1 MTTRGAIAVRSG
13 CVLRLVAGFTPHSGR
28 THRPFGR
35 RVHRNSLSMV
45 VSMARVESVTLQAGF
60 SAPDFQLPEPLT
72 GGVVKLSE
80 YSKDAKATVIMF
92 ICNHCPFVIHLK
104 PAIVDLAK
112 EYQARNVAFV
122 AISSN
127 SVDTHPQDGPEMM
140 AEDAKRHGYTFP
152 YLYDESQD
160 VAKAY
165 QAACTP
171 EFLVFDKDRRLVYHG
186 QFDDSRP
193 ASKGGSG
200 SVTGKDIRAALECAL
215 ADKPFEERWTPSIG
229 CNIKWKPGN
238 APDWYHGI

>member
-1 MTTRGAIAVRSG
+1 MMSTRSVIPTLNAPARWRRTNRQSIRSKNLQ
-13 CVLRLVAGFTPHSGR
+13 VVA
-28 THRPFGR
+28 
-35 RVHRNSLSMV
+35 
-45 VSMARVESVTLQAGF
+45 MARVESVTLRPGF

-72 GGVVKLSE
+72 GGVVKMSNYTE
-80 YSKDAKATVIMF
+80 GSKATVIMF

-104 PAIVDLAK
+104 PAIVELAK
-112 EYQARNVAFV
+112 EYQEKGVAFL

-127 SVDTHPQDGPEMM
+127 SIETHPQDGPDMM
-140 AEDAKRHGYTFP
+140 ADDAKRHGYTFP

-171 EFLVFDKDRRLVYHG
+171 EFLVFDKDLKLVYHG

-215 ADKPFEERWTPSIG
+215 AGKPFEERWIPSIG
-229 CNIKWKPGN
+229 CNVKWRPGN
-238 APDWYHGI
+238 APDWYHGV